1 MEFDISALNFLEL
14 TALKDRIDARMQTMR
29 QESGPQLAERFEE
42 EAAAVGL
49 TIDDL
54 VRATKKRKRGPV
66 AQVASQLKKASKRPK
81 KARCDRP
88 AVTAEAVIN
97 CLG

>member
-1 MEFDISALNFLEL
+1 MELDISTLNFLEL
-14 TALKDRIDARMQTMR
+14 TALKERIDARMQTMQ

-54 VRATKKRKRGPV
+54 VRAAKKRKRGNGR
-66 AQVASQLKKASKRPK
+66 ASRQS
-81 KARCDRP
+81 
-88 AVTAEAVIN
+88 TEEAVEATEEDTM
-97 CLG
+97 